1 MAEKDIAEKILEAYN
16 EVFADIVN
24 VLLFHGKEVIKPDEL
39 VEQAPRAAYK
49 ADGILREI
57 ERDVA
62 KRWTK
67 QNIHIACLGLE
78 NQTKADRDMP
88 LRVIG
93 YDGAEYRWQ
102 LTQEFPERYPV
113 ATLVLYFDYEKH
125 WSGPLNLLDC
135 FHVPEEFTPYV
146 NDYKVNL
153 FEIAYLSEEQVKL
166 FKSDFRVVAE
176 YFTQMQRNRDYN
188 PEPRTLVHVQ
198 EVLQLLSIMTG
209 DHRFEEVFAS
219 GAEGGPENMCEVLE
233 RIESRGI
240 TKGRA
245 EGRAEGRSEGRVEGI
260 SLVAGNLKGYL
271 TDAQIAEIVAK
282 SNAQAQQ
289 AE

>member
-24 VLLFHGKEVIKPDEL
+24 VLLFQGKEVIKPDEL
-39 VEQAPRAAYK
+39 VEQAPRSAYK
-49 ADGILREI
+49 ADGRLREI

-135 FHVPEEFTPYV
+135 FPVPEEFKPYV

-153 FEIAYLSEEQVKL
+153 FEIAYLTDEQVNL

-176 YFTQMQRNRDYN
+176 YFTQMQRNRDYK

-219 GAEGGPENMCEVLE
+219 GTEGGPENMCEVLD
-233 RIESRGI
+233 RIESRGEA
-240 TKGRA
+240 R
-245 EGRAEGRSEGRVEGI
+245 GI
-260 SLVAGNLKGYL
+260 DTMAKAMAKTMRDMGM
-271 TDAQIAEIVAK
+271 TEEQIAEAVRISKEKVGQNVRSVGAD
-282 SNAQAQQ
+282 
-289 AE
+289 